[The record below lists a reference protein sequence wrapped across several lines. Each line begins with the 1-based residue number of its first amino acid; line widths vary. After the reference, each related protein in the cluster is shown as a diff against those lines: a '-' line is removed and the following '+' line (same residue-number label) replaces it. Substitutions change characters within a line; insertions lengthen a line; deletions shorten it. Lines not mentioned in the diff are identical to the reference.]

1 MPMQIKSLCR
11 ASLLGF
17 FFLAA
22 TPSYALFGD
31 DEARKAILQLRQR
44 VDTFSADQ
52 NAELTDVKSRLNKL
66 EDQLDGSGRGQLEVT
81 RQLEQLRN
89 EVAQLRGQVESL
101 TNELVATQKRQRDLF
116 ADLDRRLAILEPKQV
131 SVDGIDGRV
140 DQTEQKA
147 YEAAIAPYQARDFK
161 AAINSLSKFLNAYPK
176 SVYAAQMYHWLG
188 NAHYAQRD
196 CKAASNAQERVIQD
210 YPTSSRVPDALLN
223 LATCQADLNDRKGAR
238 KSLETILRS
247 YPNTPTAE
255 TAQERLSR
263 LK

>member
-1 MPMQIKSLCR
+1 MRMQINTLCR

-17 FFLAA
+17 FFLIA
-22 TPSYALFGD
+22 TPSHALFGD

-44 VDTFSADQ
+44 IDTFSADQ
-52 NAELTDVKSRLNKL
+52 NAELTDIKNRLNKL
-66 EDQLDGSGRGQLEVT
+66 EDQLDGAGRGQLEVT

-89 EVAQLRGQVESL
+89 EIAQLRGQVENL
-101 TNELVATQKRQRDLF
+101 TNELAATQKRQRDLF
-116 ADLDRRLAILEPKQV
+116 ADLDKRLAALEPKQV

-140 DQTEQKA
+140 DQAEQKA

-161 AAINSLSKFLNAYPK
+161 AAINSLNKFLSVYPK

-188 NAHYAQRD
+188 NAQYAQRD
-196 CKAASNAQERVIQD
+196 CKAASSAQERVIQD

-223 LATCQADLNDRKGAR
+223 LATCQTDLNDRKGAR
-238 KSLETILRS
+238 KSLETILRN
-247 YPNTPTAE
+247 YPNTPAAE
-255 TAQERLSR
+255 TAQERLNR